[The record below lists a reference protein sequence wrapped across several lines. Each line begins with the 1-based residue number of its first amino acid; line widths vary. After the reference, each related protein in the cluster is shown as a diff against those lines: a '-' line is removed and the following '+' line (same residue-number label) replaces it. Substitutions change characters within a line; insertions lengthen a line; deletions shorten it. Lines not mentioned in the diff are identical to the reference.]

1 MKEYVHA
8 ANRGLGIKQV
18 ETDGI
23 EVDDLGRIIIKD
35 TELAREVESFKSRRS
50 VFSKSIPK
58 PPRTPEP
65 SPSPTPTPEPSPQP
79 DSMCTCV
86 AQCGCTNTLCNCA

>member
-1 MKEYVHA
+1 MKEYVHS
-8 ANRGLGIKQV
+8 ANTSLGIKQI
-18 ETDGI
+18 ETDVI
-23 EVDDLGRIIIKD
+23 EVDNLGRIKIKD
-35 TELAREVESFKSRRS
+35 TKLAQEVEALKKRRS
-50 VFSKSIPK
+50 AFSKSIPK

-65 SPSPTPTPEPSPQP
+65 SPSPSPTPEPPPS